1 MPARQFADE
10 AVDDQRQRGPAVLS
24 CPDPI
29 HVRRPALIRPGRDRR
44 DCLDPRTHA
53 DRTPAN
59 LPSLELKYPLDR
71 VLVEPQEP
79 GHGPV
84 TERRFLLD
92 HRLDGLGK
100 ARINLRN
107 GFGGPVITV
116 RRGTP
121 NQAQRL
127 VRGTLMPSARRPCWV
142 LWIICRPPHPAG
154 PGIFFAR
161 ATPAWPHQA
170 SCGSFSCFAYC
181 SRMSSGLARR
191 EFSIPRLASSTQPS
205 ISEGDRSNDRLASAT
220 VVWP

>member
-24 CPDPI
+24 CPDPT

-127 VRGTLMPSARRPCWV
+127 VRGTLMPSARRPCWM

-154 PGIFFAR
+154 PGIFSR
-161 ATPAWPHQA
+161 AQLQHGLTIGLLQILQLLRVLLANVERFGAQGIFHPSFGVVDPA
-170 SCGSFSCFAYC
+170 
-181 SRMSSGLARR
+181 LDLRR
-191 EFSIPRLASSTQPS
+191 RQ
-205 ISEGDRSNDRLASAT
+205 
-220 VVWP
+220 VK

>member
-1 MPARQFADE
+1 MPARQFAGV

-24 CPDPI
+24 CPDPT

-107 GFGGPVITV
+107 GFGGPVIN
-116 RRGTP
+116 RPARHAKPGAKP
-121 NQAQRL
+121 GQRNL
-127 VRGTLMPSARRPCWV
+127 DAFSEKALLDALDHLSSAASSRAWY
-142 LWIICRPPHPAG
+142 
-154 PGIFFAR
+154 FFAR
-161 ATPAWPHQA
+161 ATPA
-170 SCGSFSCFAYC
+170 
-181 SRMSSGLARR
+181 
-191 EFSIPRLASSTQPS
+191 
-205 ISEGDRSNDRLASAT
+205 
-220 VVWP
+220 

>member
-1 MPARQFADE
+1 MPARQFAGV

-53 DRTPAN
+53 DRTFAN

-79 GHGPV
+79 GHGPA

-100 ARINLRN
+100 ARINLRK
-107 GFGGPVITV
+107 GFGGPVIN
-116 RRGTP
+116 RPARHAKPGAKP
-121 NQAQRL
+121 GQRNLDAFSEKALLDALDHLSSAASSRAWYSFSRAQLQHGLTIGLLQILQLLR
-127 VRGTLMPSARRPCWV
+127 V
-142 LWIICRPPHPAG
+142 LLANVERFGAQ
-154 PGIFFAR
+154 GIFHPSFGVVD
-161 ATPAWPHQA
+161 PA
-170 SCGSFSCFAYC
+170 
-181 SRMSSGLARR
+181 L
-191 EFSIPRLASSTQPS
+191 
-205 ISEGDRSNDRLASAT
+205 SEGDRSNDRMASAT
-220 VVWP
+220 VV